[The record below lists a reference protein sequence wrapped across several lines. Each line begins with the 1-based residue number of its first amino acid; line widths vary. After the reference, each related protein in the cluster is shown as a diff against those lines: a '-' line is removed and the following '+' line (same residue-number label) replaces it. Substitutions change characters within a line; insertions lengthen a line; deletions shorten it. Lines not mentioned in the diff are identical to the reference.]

1 MRIAT
6 IRKEKEIPQNVL
18 AEACGIKANTFS
30 QYETGARKVPAEL
43 LPTIAKALG
52 CTIDDLFGEEVPH
65 ADPDEEEIRAE
76 TE

>member
-1 MRIAT
+1 MAET
-6 IRKEKEIPQNVL
+6 I
-18 AEACGIKANTFS
+18 GIKPNALC

-65 ADPDEEEIRAE
+65 ADTDEKEIQAE